1 MAVRLV
7 GVVATHRRAG
17 DDGKELAPAVVV
29 PLVRLIHL
37 DTAAVG

>member
-7 GVVATHRRAG
+7 GVVATPRRAG

-29 PLVRLIHL
+29 QLVRLIHL
-37 DTAAVG
+37 ATAAVG